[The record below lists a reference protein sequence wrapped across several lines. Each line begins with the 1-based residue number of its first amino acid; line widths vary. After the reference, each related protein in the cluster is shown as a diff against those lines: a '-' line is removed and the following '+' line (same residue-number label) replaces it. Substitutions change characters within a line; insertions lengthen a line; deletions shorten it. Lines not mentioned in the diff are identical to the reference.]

1 MKGLDAATLADCL
14 SAIHGAIAG
23 LEPYDGVPFKRKP
36 IGFRK
41 AGGTAGAATAGPEDT
56 ALAALE
62 LAGQELVSLFRGLEK
77 RLATSC
83 TTGAARRKTPK
94 AEPSGVLTPP
104 QVAKQ
109 LGVSPDKVRGWID
122 KGELYATN
130 VATGSGGRPRYRISE
145 EDLAAFQR
153 ARQPSKPPPKPPRR
167 KKKDPHVIEFF
178 K

>member
-14 SAIHGAIAG
+14 SAIHGAIAA

-41 AGGTAGAATAGPEDT
+41 AGGTAGAATAGPEEA

-62 LAGQELVSLFRGLEK
+62 RAGHDLIGLFHGLEE
-77 RLATSC
+77 RLAASC
-83 TTGAARRKTPK
+83 TTRAARRKTPK

-104 QVAKQ
+104 KVAKQ
-109 LGVSPDKVRGWID
+109 LGVSPDKILDWIR
-122 KGELYATN
+122 KGELNATN

-145 EDLAAFQR
+145 EDLSAFQR
-153 ARQPSKPPPKPPRR
+153 ARQPSKPPPASPRR
-167 KKKDPHVIEFF
+167 KKIDPGSKEFY
-178 K
+178 